1 MHIITTHGI
10 PSRIKNRI
18 MSKKL
23 NSKTDTYWSETS
35 TWAGAKKSKID
46 LYLRLNRTKNRRI
59 ELKTKT
65 KMENSHPKQIS
76 KAKTI
81 QIHED
86 ENHIIN
92 STKTRLVY
100 LERCVGL
107 TTKTKSKC
115 ARALAKMEI
124 DRKRNIGIFGRVFG
138 GPAKLRTWFQLH
150 YNLVVFVIWRFCPLP
165 LTLLHCSF
173 VRQKTSS
180 NFSRYL

>member
-1 MHIITTHGI
+1 MEF
-10 PSRIKNRI
+10 PVE
-18 MSKKL
+18 
-23 NSKTDTYWSETS
+23 SKTESCRKNSIQRLTHTEV
-35 TWAGAKKSKID
+35 KLQHEKSKID

-124 DRKRNIGIFGRVFG
+124 DRKRNIGIFGRVFE
-138 GPAKLRTWFQLH
+138 GPAKLRT
-150 YNLVVFVIWRFCPLP
+150 
-165 LTLLHCSF
+165 
-173 VRQKTSS
+173 
-180 NFSRYL
+180 